1 MAIIPSGAQ
10 EEMGTHNPEEAGE
23 TYFKDNLTV
32 GAEPG
37 LWMIST
43 SVS

>member
-1 MAIIPSGAQ
+1 MGAPN
-10 EEMGTHNPEEAGE
+10 TEEAGAA
-23 TYFKDNLTV
+23 YFKDNLTV

>member
-1 MAIIPSGAQ
+1 MAIMSSGAQ
-10 EEMGTHNPEEAGE
+10 EGMCAHNPEEAGKA
-23 TYFKDNLTV
+23 YFKDNLTV